1 MMMKNTRVERKPKMK
16 KLVSLLLVLILM
28 LAIPCTAMAY
38 QPSRADV
45 TRAKINSVRATCI
58 AYAKTPDVVMKCDE
72 GKTVIVQDKNGRY
85 KEGRVYVSQDAGFVS
100 YALKRAGIIKT
111 SMTYD
116 QLKAFT
122 ARIPNPR
129 NGALVFN
136 GSIVGFYFDGNVYYS
151 TFTKFVCIKYRAKT
165 WSVGWIK
172 GL

>member
-1 MMMKNTRVERKPKMK
+1 LRKIHVLKGNQMK
-16 KLVSLLLVLILM
+16 KLVALLLVLILL

-72 GKTVIVQDKNGRY
+72 GKTVIVQDKYGRY
-85 KEGRVYVSQDAGFVS
+85 TTGNLYVTQDAGFVS

-136 GSIVGFYFDGNVYYS
+136 GSIVGLYFDGNVYYS
-151 TFTKFVCIKYRAKT
+151 TFTKFVCTKYQSKT